1 MATISDIAK
10 KANVSRSL
18 VSRVLNNKSG
28 VSPANRK
35 TILEAISEY
44 NYKPNA
50 LARALANQKTQTIG
64 VVMDDLCD
72 KFIFDLI
79 RGMQDTGEKLGYNII
94 FCSGNANMDVKIRYV
109 DYFMQGRTDGM
120 IAFGSRLTDS
130 NIFREMV
137 EQPNPF
143 VLIEGNIPDHE
154 FNNIQLDNAGGAYKA
169 TKHLLDLGYKK
180 IWHVTGDLNFNVS
193 LDRRK
198 GFLMAMQDYNADI
211 NEDSIIIADFEEELA
226 HKRVSAL
233 LRDKKVPDACF
244 AGADKTAYGV
254 IRALYENG
262 LRVPQDVAIIG
273 FDDDKPDTFD
283 MLFPK
288 LTTLRQPLYEMG
300 KAGVEILIHS
310 IENPKVKPKIVV
322 FEPELIIG
330 ETCP

>member
-18 VSRVLNNKSG
+18 VSRVLNNKPG
-28 VSPANRK
+28 VSHEKRAM
-35 TILEAISEY
+35 IHAAIKEY

-72 KFIFDLI
+72 KYIFNLI
-79 RGMQDTGEKLGYNII
+79 RGMQDAGEKLGYNMI
-94 FCSGNANMDVKIRYV
+94 FCDGKASSEIKFRYV

-120 IAFGSRLTDS
+120 IAFGSRLADGQ
-130 NIFREMV
+130 IFKEMV

-154 FNNIQLDNAGGAYKA
+154 FNNIQLDNTGGAYNA
-169 TKHLLDLGYKK
+169 TKHLLELGYKK

-198 GFLMAMQDYNADI
+198 GFLMAMQDYNAGIDENSVI
-211 NEDSIIIADFEEELA
+211 CADFEEELA
-226 HKRVSAL
+226 YKRVSEL
-233 LRDKKVPDACF
+233 LRDKKIPDAFF

-262 LRVPQDVAIIG
+262 LRVPEDVALIG
-273 FDDDKPDTFD
+273 FDDDRPDTFD
-283 MLFPK
+283 MLFPR
-288 LTTLRQPLYEMG
+288 LTTMRQPLYEMG
-300 KAGVEILIHS
+300 KAGVETLVRS
-310 IENPKVKPKIVV
+310 IENPEAKPKRVV

-330 ETCP
+330 QTCP

>member
-18 VSRVLNNKSG
+18 VSRVLNNRSG
-28 VSPANRK
+28 VSSENRK
-35 TILEAISEY
+35 KILAAIKEY

-50 LARALANQKTQTIG
+50 LARALSNQKTQTIG
-64 VVMDDLCD
+64 AVMDDLCD

-79 RGMQDTGEKLGYNII
+79 RGMQDTSEKLGYNII
-94 FCSGNANMDVKIRYV
+94 FCSGKDNSEIKFRYV

-120 IAFGSRLTDS
+120 IAFGSRLSDG
-130 NIFREMV
+130 NIFKEMI

-143 VLIEGNIPDHE
+143 VLIEGYIPDRE
-154 FNNIQLDNAGGAYKA
+154 FNNIQLDNIGGAYKA
-169 TKHLLDLGYKK
+169 TKHLLELGHKN

-198 GFLMAMQDYNADI
+198 GFLMAMQDYNADMDENSVI
-211 NEDSIIIADFEEELA
+211 CADFEEELA
-226 HKRVSAL
+226 YIRVSEL

-244 AGADKTAYGV
+244 AGADKPAYGV

-262 LRVPQDVAIIG
+262 LRVPEDVAIIG
-273 FDDDKPDTFD
+273 FDDDRPDTFD
-283 MLFPK
+283 MLFPR
-288 LTTLRQPLYEMG
+288 LTTMRQPLYEMG
-300 KAGVEILIHS
+300 KAGVETLIRS
-310 IENPKVKPKIVV
+310 IDNPELGPKRVV

-330 ETCP
+330 QTCP

>member
-18 VSRVLNNKSG
+18 VSRVLNNRSG
-28 VSPANRK
+28 VSPENRNK
-35 TILEAISEY
+35 ILAAIKEY

-50 LARALANQKTQTIG
+50 LARALSNQKTQTIG

-79 RGMQDTGEKLGYNII
+79 KGMQDTGEKLGYNII
-94 FCSGNANMDVKIRYV
+94 FCSGRDNSEIKFRYV

-120 IAFGSRLTDS
+120 IAFGSRLADGDV
-130 NIFREMV
+130 FKEMI

-143 VLIEGNIPDHE
+143 VLIEGHIPDHA
-154 FNNIQLDNAGGAYKA
+154 FNNIQLDNVGGAYKA
-169 TKHLLDLGYKK
+169 TKRLLDLGYKN

-193 LDRRK
+193 LDRRE
-198 GFLMAMQDYNADI
+198 GFLAAMRDHNAAMDENSVI
-211 NEDSIIIADFEEELA
+211 CADFEEELA
-226 HKRVSAL
+226 HRLVSER
-233 LRDKKVPDACF
+233 LRDNKVPDACF

-254 IRALYENG
+254 IRALYDHG
-262 LRVPQDVAIIG
+262 LRVPEDVAIIG
-273 FDDDKPDTFD
+273 FDDDRPDTFD
-283 MLFPK
+283 MLFPR

-300 KAGVEILIHS
+300 RAGVETLVRS
-310 IENPKVKPKIVV
+310 IENPELGPQRVV

-330 ETCP
+330 QTCP